1 MMLVISLQ
9 KVIPISS
16 FTEPF
21 NSRKSFIVSFRMKEC
36 EPCDQFESLIE
47 GEQRKNPTSFDI
59 YSVNCE
65 DNKAGR
71 LCTRYNVTI
80 APTAVMFNS
89 RKSKRSPV
97 FLDADKR
104 SDVGLSDFVK
114 ENVYKPYR
122 EVSAKELLK
131 LLNDEIIDSGAAF
144 IF

>member
-1 MMLVISLQ
+1 MMLFISLY
-9 KVIPISS
+9 KVSPISS

-21 NSRKSFIVSFRMKEC
+21 KGRKSFIISFRMKDC

-47 GEQRKNPTSFDI
+47 GEQRKSPTSFDI

-71 LCTRYNVTI
+71 LCTRYNISI

-104 SDVGLSDFVK
+104 SDIGLSEFV
-114 ENVYKPYR
+114 
-122 EVSAKELLK
+122 
-131 LLNDEIIDSGAAF
+131 
-144 IF
+144 